1 MAVYIKVDDAVE
13 AFKKAEADDKAD
25 FIKYGIF
32 DDNSTKFFPA
42 ERAIDI
48 INNLPVYTKEDKITN
63 MDWFNTNVDVDD
75 RLSCFTALKCPPE
88 YTYSCHHLMDGVDC
102 EDCWYQWLNEEHYEP
117 ENEARY

>member
-1 MAVYIKVDDAVE
+1 MAVYIKLEDAVE
-13 AFKKAEADDKAD
+13 AFKKAEADD
-25 FIKYGIF
+25 IERYGCHII
-32 DDNSTKFFPA
+32 DCFPA

-48 INNLPVYTKEDKITN
+48 INNLPLN
-63 MDWFNTNVDVDD
+63 ANVDVND

-117 ENEARY
+117 KNETRH